1 MSLTGI
7 AFVISYLYG
16 LLRTFTSGP
25 VWGLYVYIAV
35 FYLHPPLRWWGED
48 LPDLR
53 WSLTAAIVTLLAL
66 LGSARRPDRT
76 TWASYPVVKIII
88 AYVVWMWIQI
98 PWANPEHFDGLILIS
113 KYVVLIYI
121 IYRLINTEQAL
132 KQFAFAHVLGCFYFG
147 LLTLDAS
154 GEGRLEYIGG
164 PGVNDSN
171 TLGMHV
177 ATGMFFA
184 GSLLLSARGWQRWA
198 VLAMV
203 PVIANCVVQ
212 TESRGAF
219 LGAIVGGFVYFLT
232 VPRRHRSLIVGLGA
246 LSVFVLLA
254 YTPMTYWQR
263 MASINKGIQN
273 VEEQD
278 KSAGSRLVIIKAQWE
293 MFKDHPLGLGFN
305 STAYLSRRY
314 LGTEWLTAARNED
327 IESQG
332 ARASHNTLMT
342 TLVDQG
348 VPGIVLALA
357 ACIAVLRAA
366 RELNRNQRATDNT
379 SIGFYRA
386 AICSSLAS
394 IFVSGM
400 FTNYLKAEVQLW
412 MIALLVAC
420 VHIAQRQI
428 AAPAARGRSNES
440 PSLTMQSAEH
450 HGHRHARDPAYQPV
464 TRPLS

>member
-1 MSLTGI
+1 MSLTGV

-16 LLRTFTSGP
+16 LFRTLTNHAF
-25 VWGLYVYIAV
+25 WGLYTYIAV
-35 FYLHPPLRWWGED
+35 FYLHPPMRWWGQD

-53 WSLTAAIVTLLAL
+53 WSLTAAVVTLLTL
-66 LGSARRPDRT
+66 LGTARRPDGAAWT
-76 TWASYPVVKIII
+76 AYPAVKIII
-88 AYVVWMWIQI
+88 AYVAWMWIQY
-98 PWANPEHFDGLILIS
+98 PWANPDHLDGLILLS

-121 IYRLINTEQAL
+121 VYRLVDSERAL

-147 LLTLDAS
+147 LLALDAS
-154 GEGRLEYIGG
+154 GEGRLELIGG

-177 ATGMFFA
+177 TTGIFFA
-184 GSLLLSARGWQRWA
+184 GSLVLAGRGWQRWA

-203 PVIANCVVQ
+203 PVLANCVVQ

-219 LGAIVGGFVYFLT
+219 LGAVVGGVVYFLSS
-232 VPRRHRSLIVGLGA
+232 PRRHRGVIIGLGT
-246 LSVFVLLA
+246 LCVFALLA

-263 MASINKGIQN
+263 MSTIDKGIENTQ
-273 VEEQD
+273 ERD
-278 KSAGSRLVIIKAQWE
+278 KSAESRLVLIKAQWE

-327 IESQG
+327 IETQG
-332 ARASHNTLMT
+332 ARASHNTLMS

-348 VPGIVLALA
+348 LPGIVLALGA
-357 ACIAVLRAA
+357 VIAIFRMA
-366 RELNRNQRATDNT
+366 RELNRNRLATDNT
-379 SIGFYRA
+379 TLGVYRA

-420 VHIAQRQI
+420 VHIMRLNTV
-428 AAPAARGRSNES
+428 AAAARARSSDLPS
-440 PSLTMQSAEH
+440 PTMTSAGHFE
-450 HGHRHARDPAYQPV
+450 HRH
-464 TRPLS
+464 TRVLE